1 MNLIPQKDKDLFE
14 NLFVLELAN
23 NHLGK
28 LERGLRIVR
37 EHATVVRFNNVKAAI
52 KLQFRDVDEFVHPN
66 FKGNTANRY
75 IKKTEDTKLTKIEF
89 IKLVEEIRNLG
100 CIPIATPFDEASVDL
115 CVEFNMPIIKIAS
128 SDMND
133 WALIEKI
140 ASTRKPTIV
149 STGGASEKDLDDLVS
164 FFENRDIPLA
174 INHCVSLYP
183 SEDGELE
190 LDQIDYLKAR
200 YPSHVIGYSTH
211 EFTDWHSSMLISYG
225 KGVRSWERHIDI
237 NYEDVVVTPYCSVPS
252 NCDEWFKAFHKATE
266 MCGGR
271 SNTKRVISK
280 REIQYL
286 DALVRGIFAKKDIPA
301 GYVLTKESIE
311 KDFFLAIPL
320 HKGQLSCREVMNGE
334 KLILEIKAGEQ
345 LTINHIDGPYNE
357 NNALKSLILN
367 RGI

>member
-28 LERGLRIVR
+28 LERGLRIVQ

-100 CIPIATPFDEASVDL
+100 CIPMATPFDEASVDL

-140 ASTRKPTIV
+140 SSTRKPTIV
-149 STGGASEKDLDDLVS
+149 STGGA
-164 FFENRDIPLA
+164 
-174 INHCVSLYP
+174 
-183 SEDGELE
+183 
-190 LDQIDYLKAR
+190 
-200 YPSHVIGYSTH
+200 
-211 EFTDWHSSMLISYG
+211 
-225 KGVRSWERHIDI
+225 
-237 NYEDVVVTPYCSVPS
+237 
-252 NCDEWFKAFHKATE
+252 
-266 MCGGR
+266 
-271 SNTKRVISK
+271 
-280 REIQYL
+280 
-286 DALVRGIFAKKDIPA
+286 
-301 GYVLTKESIE
+301 
-311 KDFFLAIPL
+311 
-320 HKGQLSCREVMNGE
+320 
-334 KLILEIKAGEQ
+334 
-345 LTINHIDGPYNE
+345 
-357 NNALKSLILN
+357 
-367 RGI
+367 